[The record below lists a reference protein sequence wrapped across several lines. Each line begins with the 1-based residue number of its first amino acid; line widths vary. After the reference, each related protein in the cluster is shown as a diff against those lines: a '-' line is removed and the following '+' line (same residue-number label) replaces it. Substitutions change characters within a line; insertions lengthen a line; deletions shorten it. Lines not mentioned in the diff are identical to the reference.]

1 MQDEKL
7 FYVYIV
13 ANRSRILYIGVTSD
27 ILQRVQQHR
36 KGTFQGFTS
45 RYACNRL
52 VWFERFTGPNETIAR
67 EKQIKRWRREKKL
80 MLVERE
86 NPTWDDLAKDWGV
99 PINLYS
105 ESKTPAELASPVEK
119 QISPLRAPRSGRND
133 DPSKG

>member
-1 MQDEKL
+1 
-7 FYVYIV
+7 
-13 ANRSRILYIGVTSD
+13 
-27 ILQRVQQHR
+27 
-36 KGTFQGFTS
+36 
-45 RYACNRL
+45 
-52 VWFERFTGPNETIAR
+52 
-67 EKQIKRWRREKKL
+67 

-99 PINLYS
+99 PINPYS